1 MRDSERRRAYFSR
14 RAAEYR
20 RLAQERA
27 LERREV
33 QASQREQLDDLQR
46 RMQNLRETPP
56 GEEPPF

>member
-1 MRDSERRRAYFSR
+1 MRDSVLRRAYFSR

-33 QASQREQLDDLQR
+33 QLSQREQLDDLGR
-46 RMQNLRETPP
+46 RMQELREGRP
-56 GEEPPF
+56 EDQPPF